1 MAQKRS
7 YSFEEIGERRAGEG
21 EGSKYVVNVADFQT
35 SRKALF
41 VSTNWLVRSK
51 RAFREILTYSLRF
64 ASSSGVRSA
73 IVVDV
78 GGNRC
83 FCQTYLG

>member
-7 YSFEEIGERRAGEG
+7 YSFEEIGERRG
-21 EGSKYVVNVADFQT
+21 GSKYVVNVADFQT